1 MYSFVV
7 WAMAEQ
13 VLDDA
18 WFPESSAEPPPH
30 STTAVASV
38 STAAH
43 PLEPELKEP
52 VAEGAGVSTAPHLH
66 EADLNGPAEEP
77 AEESQS
83 SEGAGDLYGGRK
95 AIREVIRTGRL
106 EGVLLGQ
113 EHREGDRQPMPQ
125 PRRRVKQLETQIF
138 LWRPVSTTLL
148 EIGMLS
154 YEDQYHMLGVCHHSK
169 LAFQAFQK
177 WLKKQLAGTG
187 EPRLTHFDLPPP
199 RS

>member
-1 MYSFVV
+1 
-7 WAMAEQ
+7 MAEQ

-18 WFPESSAEPPPH
+18 CFPESSAEPPPH

-77 AEESQS
+77 AEYSQS

-95 AIREVIRTGRL
+95 AIREVIRIGPL
-106 EGVLLGQ
+106 EGVLLSQ
-113 EHREGDRQPMPQ
+113 EHREGDRQPMPER
-125 PRRRVKQLETQIF
+125 RRRVTQLETQIF

-154 YEDQYHMLGVCHHSK
+154 HEDQ
-169 LAFQAFQK
+169 
-177 WLKKQLAGTG
+177 
-187 EPRLTHFDLPPP
+187 
-199 RS
+199 